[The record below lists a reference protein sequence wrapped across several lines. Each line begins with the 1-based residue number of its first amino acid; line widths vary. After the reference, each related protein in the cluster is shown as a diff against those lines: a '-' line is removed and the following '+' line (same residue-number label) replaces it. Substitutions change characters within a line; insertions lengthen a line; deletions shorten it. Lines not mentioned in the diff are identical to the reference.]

1 MKFGVTLTS
10 LTKQYRKS
18 EPVNRK
24 RIMNNDIN
32 FTSVD
37 TLGTLLAQIADLTK
51 QADAIKDSIKE
62 SASAGG
68 AKVVEGALFKATY
81 IEANRSTIDWLAL
94 VSTKLGVEADW
105 KKVAIKL
112 GVEADKELP
121 KAIADNTKV
130 SAVFSVKVTS
140 K

>member
-1 MKFGVTLTS
+1 MVLSQVT
-10 LTKQYRKS
+10 K
-18 EPVNRK
+18 RK
-24 RIMNNDIN
+24 RTMNNDIN

-51 QADAIKDSIKE
+51 QADAIKDGIKD

-81 IEANRSTIDWLAL
+81 IESNRSTVDYKKILSALTVLLQEQNKEIDANKIVAGL
-94 VSTKLGVEADW
+94 VAS
-105 KKVAIKL
+105 
-112 GVEADKELP
+112 
-121 KAIADNTKV
+121 NTNT

-140 K
+140 R